1 MGLLLV
7 RLAEAMLLKL
17 PLPLLLFDPQGKYP
31 HHLYNKNFRM
41 ENVPL
46 LCDLAAAIA
55 LIQEWFFL
63 ELCFTG
69 HSLSAPQQTHL
80 TWFQLNPVS
89 RAHQAE
95 TLD

>member
-1 MGLLLV
+1 
-7 RLAEAMLLKL
+7 
-17 PLPLLLFDPQGKYP
+17 
-31 HHLYNKNFRM
+31 M

-46 LCDLAAAIA
+46 LCDLAAATA
-55 LIQEWFFL
+55 LIQEWGFFL
-63 ELCFTG
+63 ELGLTG

-80 TWFQLNPVS
+80 TLLQLNPVS

>member
-55 LIQEWFFL
+55 LIQEWFFFRTL
-63 ELCFTG
+63 LHRSFPLCP
-69 HSLSAPQQTHL
+69 SADSFNL
-80 TWFQLNPVS
+80 VS
-89 RAHQAE
+89 AKPCEQSPSG
-95 TLD
+95 